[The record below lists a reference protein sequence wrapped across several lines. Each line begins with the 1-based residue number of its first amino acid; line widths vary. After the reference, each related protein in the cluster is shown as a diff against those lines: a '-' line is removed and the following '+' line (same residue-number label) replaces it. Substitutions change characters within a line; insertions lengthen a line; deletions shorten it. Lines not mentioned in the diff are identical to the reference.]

1 MDRIIQMVIRMV
13 IANVVRM
20 GVRGAMNAGKGAMA
34 KRAGRKSRLVED
46 PNAPPIGGE
55 PKRKL
60 KPGERKGDEVIYPTD
75 NLTDQMQPRK

>member
-1 MDRIIQMVIRMV
+1 MTKNEQEELGKTLWK
-13 IANVVRM
+13 IADKL
-20 GVRGAMNAGKGAMA
+20 RGAMNAGKGAMA

-46 PNAPPIGGE
+46 PNAPPVGGE